1 MGPRIYPSQ
10 QDTNLTA
17 KGSLIISIDTLIDYV
32 QIFINN
38 VLVDTEYSTVTGL
51 YSVTIN
57 VNDVVKISSINAFL
71 YSLNRKDYTT
81 DDSNGDNG
89 IKESLISNTTIADF
103 EYIFTATTLTS
114 SYNFEYLFN
123 GVFSIPSPLLPS
135 GSLFWYDP
143 ADVRSY
149 PTSGSILYDLSG
161 NNRNATISTGITWV
175 SGSVAYFDLNGNDNN
190 SITGTTLNQTFTSW
204 SMFLAVYLDEFNYD
218 DGLMFSI
225 SGSNT
230 GNGLKTNKNWTI
242 QNYKETAIVTNNGYE
257 TDSSN
262 AAAILTGSWYFVQGM
277 VNNTTRTIGN
287 YRGGS
292 YSFASGPK
300 PSGSSTFNAPIM
312 LGEDKTTGQ
321 DRTIN
326 GRIGTA
332 IMWNR
337 TLSEFEMIQLTDYY
351 RGRYGMPIF

>member
-1 MGPRIYPSQ
+1 MGPRIYPSY
-10 QDTNLTA
+10 QDTNTTA
-17 KGSLIISIDTLIDYV
+17 KGSLILSIDTLIDYV

-38 VLVDTEYSTVTGL
+38 VLVKIEYSTVTGL

-57 VNDVVKISSINAFL
+57 VNDVVKISSNNSFL

-81 DDSNGDNG
+81 DDNNGDNG
-89 IKESLISNTTIADF
+89 IKESLISNTTISDF

-143 ADVRSY
+143 ADIRSY

-161 NNRNATISTGITWV
+161 NNRNATINSGITWV
-175 SGSVAYFDLNGNDNN
+175 AGSNAYFDLNGNNNN
-190 SITGTTLNQTFTSW
+190 SITGTTLNQTYTNW
-204 SMFLAVYLDEFNYD
+204 SMFLAVYLNEFNYN

-230 GNGLKTNKNWTI
+230 GNGLKTNKNWTPS
-242 QNYKETAIVTNNGYE
+242 NYKETAIASNNGYE
-257 TDSSN
+257 VNTGN
-262 AAAILTGSWYFVQGM
+262 AASITTGSWYFVQGM
-277 VNNTTRTIGN
+277 VSNIEFNIGN
-287 YRGGS
+287 YNGGGTT
-292 YSFASGPK
+292 FAIFSK
-300 PSGSSTFNAPIM
+300 PSGSSTFNDPII
-312 LGEDKTTGQ
+312 LGEDKTVGQ

-337 TLSEFEMIQLTDYY
+337 TLSRDEMILLTEYY
-351 RGRYGMPIF
+351 RGRYGMPFF